1 LATVLGMVAL
11 GLVVANL
18 GTLYRMRYPF
28 WILLVIMG
36 AGSLVHLYRKDHRV
50 ASFDS
55 SRNKGRLSPR

>member
-1 LATVLGMVAL
+1 MVAL

-36 AGSLVHLYRKDHRV
+36 TGTLVDLYKRE
-50 ASFDS
+50 
-55 SRNKGRLSPR
+55 SPSAKNDLITK